1 MRQALELGESKSK
14 FPSTF
19 CWGFWGHKRKEHMRV
34 SDRAVCRIKPK
45 SFLPVKVSKRGDT
58 EPGVLKN
65 EKEFFKLKRDG
76 KAFQTR
82 RGANAKSQRR
92 DKHRIPKDGQVV
104 QCGQNVVV

>member
-1 MRQALELGESKSK
+1 MLFRS
-14 FPSTF
+14 
-19 CWGFWGHKRKEHMRV
+19 
-34 SDRAVCRIKPK
+34 
-45 SFLPVKVSKRGDT
+45 
-58 EPGVLKN
+58 GVLKN
-65 EKEFFKLKRDG
+65 EKEFFNLKRDG

>member
-1 MRQALELGESKSK
+1 
-14 FPSTF
+14 
-19 CWGFWGHKRKEHMRV
+19 MRV
-34 SDRAVCRIKPK
+34 SDRAVCRTKPK
-45 SFLPVKVSKRGDT
+45 SFLPVEVSKRGDT

-92 DKHRIPKDGQVV
+92 DKHRIPKDGQGV
-104 QCGQNVVV
+104 QCGQNTVV